1 MGRVGCLRQN
11 PNNEIRLL
19 KDSLDLVKTNNFVGA
34 EGSLLLCCFF
44 RLPFKTYDMCAESLF
59 SDTSTRSSNI
69 AETDDG
75 HGLIADKFNWFL
87 SPQMFFLLLRKAF
100 NFFGVVKHSQSH
112 KFS

>member
-19 KDSLDLVKTNNFVGA
+19 KYSLDLVKTNNFVGA

-75 HGLIADKFNWFL
+75 HGLIADKFNWL
-87 SPQMFFLLLRKAF
+87 LCPQMFFLLLRKAF
-100 NFFGVVKHSQSH
+100 NFFGVVKHAQSH